1 MGPIFAFVAEFK
13 QGFCWTM
20 TKLTPRDSAPL
31 MFQHI
36 ETPNWWCVYFATT
49 QDIISADFWHSV
61 HNYYKDCLFFPSE
74 NEKPG
79 SGFFLMVC
87 LQTDKLNWAE
97 SEKFHY
103 PSLHLQINAAL
114 VICFYHGTLKTDSFS
129 PQIVTVDLNQ
139 KKSLNIS
146 LYLFIDMLKSWQFL
160 LFFTWQTTSC

>member
-1 MGPIFAFVAEFK
+1 MFCFKMYKDIMGPIFAFVAEFK

-36 ETPNWWCVYFATT
+36 ETPKLMVCLLC
-49 QDIISADFWHSV
+49 
-61 HNYYKDCLFFPSE
+61 NYTRHHFCRLLTLCSQLLQRLSFFPSE

-114 VICFYHGTLKTDSFS
+114 VICFYHGTLKTD
-129 PQIVTVDLNQ
+129 
-139 KKSLNIS
+139 
-146 LYLFIDMLKSWQFL
+146 
-160 LFFTWQTTSC
+160 

>member
-1 MGPIFAFVAEFK
+1 MVCLLCNYTRHH
-13 QGFCWTM
+13 FCRF
-20 TKLTPRDSAPL
+20 LTLCSQLLQRLS
-31 MFQHI
+31 
-36 ETPNWWCVYFATT
+36 
-49 QDIISADFWHSV
+49 
-61 HNYYKDCLFFPSE
+61 FFPSE

-129 PQIVTVDLNQ
+129 PQIVTVDLNY
-139 KKSLNIS
+139 KKKLEYFPLPVHRHVEILTVSVIFHMANHLLLTEGRQSNI
-146 LYLFIDMLKSWQFL
+146 FPNRDNKV
-160 LFFTWQTTSC
+160 SCKCLSSVMSASSPLPLP